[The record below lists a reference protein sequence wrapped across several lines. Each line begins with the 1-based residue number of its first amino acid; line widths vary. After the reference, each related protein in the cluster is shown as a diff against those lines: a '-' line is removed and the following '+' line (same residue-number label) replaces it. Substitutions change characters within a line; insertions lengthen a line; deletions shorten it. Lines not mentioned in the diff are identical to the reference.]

1 MGLPGKRIYYLIAF
15 IPFLYIILLPLINR
29 VNPKILGIPLLWF
42 ITFIWVVFVSI
53 CILVLWF
60 LEEKMRY
67 GQ

>member
-67 GQ
+67 EQ